1 MIKCTILTVED
12 EPAISDI
19 LRVNLSFVGYDVLSA
34 KNVMQ
39 AESLIKTSLPGLIIL
54 DWMLPGTNGPT
65 FAKHLRNNI
74 RTKNIPVIMLT
85 AKSSEENKI
94 EGLNA
99 GCDDYIVKPFSPK
112 ELIARVHAVLRRRS
126 PELTKDVVSI
136 FGLSLYPATR
146 TVLGNKERITL
157 GPKEF
162 KLLHYLMTHTD
173 RVHSRAHLLDK
184 VWGDHV
190 FVEERTVDV
199 HIRRL
204 RKALVSTN
212 FHKLIQTIRGGGYKF
227 VSEKT
232 HQSPP

>member
-1 MIKCTILTVED
+1 MSKCTILTVED

-19 LRVNLSFVGYDVLSA
+19 LRVNLSFVGYDVISA
-34 KNVMQ
+34 NNVMQ
-39 AESLIKTSLPGLIIL
+39 AESLIKTSIPGLIIL
-54 DWMLPGTNGPT
+54 DWMLPGTSGPT
-65 FAKHLRNNI
+65 FAKRLRNDK
-74 RTKNIPVIMLT
+74 RTQNIPVIMLT
-85 AKSSEENKI
+85 AKSLEENKI

-99 GCDDYIVKPFSPK
+99 GCDDYVVKPFSPK
-112 ELIARVHAVLRRRS
+112 ELIARVQAVLRRRS
-126 PELTKDVVSI
+126 PELTKDAVSI

-146 TVLGNKERITL
+146 TVLGNKQEITL

-173 RVHSRAHLLDK
+173 RVHSRAHLLDQ

-204 RKALVSTN
+204 RKALTSTG
-212 FHKLIQTIRGGGYKF
+212 FHKLIQTVRGGGYKF
-227 VSEKT
+227 ISEKT
-232 HQSPP
+232 HQSFP